1 MTTANKI
8 TIGRILLVPFF
19 IVQVIYYA
27 RTGNEWYRAGSV
39 FSFALAALADGLD
52 GYIARRYNQH
62 SELGAILD
70 PLADKLLLVSGVI
83 LLSLENNHHFVRLP
97 LWLAVT
103 ILSRDTILL
112 IGLGLIH
119 YTVGEIQ
126 VRPRLLSKA
135 ATVLQM
141 AVVLWTLLQWP
152 AGALPW
158 LAGGAGLL
166 TGVSGLVYV
175 VDGIRRL
182 NAHPASAAAPRKE

>member
-1 MTTANKI
+1 MN
-8 TIGRILLVPFF
+8 
-19 IVQVIYYA
+19 
-27 RTGNEWYRAGSV
+27 RTRAGSV

-52 GYIARRYNQH
+52 GSSRRYNQH